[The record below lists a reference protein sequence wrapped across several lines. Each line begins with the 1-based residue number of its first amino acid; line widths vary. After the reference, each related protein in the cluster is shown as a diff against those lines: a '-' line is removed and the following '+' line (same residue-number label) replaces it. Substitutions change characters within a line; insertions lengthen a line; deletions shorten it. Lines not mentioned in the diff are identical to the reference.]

1 MLQTYVNPGSA
12 TVAPLLA
19 GTPGTEQ
26 TIGLIRS
33 TVSEGLKDPFVRQT
47 AGAIVRRVPAHN
59 EAAEVRAVYD
69 WVARRIRFT
78 KDPVGKETVS
88 SARWTLTHGFGDC
101 DDVNGVLLPTL
112 LGVIGYRT
120 RLVTIASHPMA
131 PDQFSHVYAEVLLD
145 GRWVPV
151 DAARRGASFGR
162 APERVYRKRVW
173 SLENAG
179 YQDVGL
185 AGMGISAADIIPQIT
200 RSAQDIITAIRFPGQ
215 QLPSSPGDPGSTAY
229 TPHTPSASTGART
242 EIPWIPIVVIGG
254 ALFLASRKGRG

>member
-1 MLQTYVNPGSA
+1 MLQTRVNPGTA
-12 TVAPLLA
+12 TAAPLLA

-26 TIGLIRS
+26 TIELIRS
-33 TVSEGLKDPFVRQT
+33 TVSSGFKDPFVRQT
-47 AGAIVRRVPAHN
+47 AGAIVRRIPAHN
-59 EAAEVRAVYD
+59 DAGEVRAVYE
-69 WVARRIRFT
+69 WVARHIRFT

-131 PDQFSHVYAEVLLD
+131 PDQFSHIYAEALLGD
-145 GRWVPV
+145 RWVPL
-151 DAARRGASFGR
+151 DAARRGARFGR

-173 SLENAG
+173 SLDNAS

-185 AGMGISAADIIPQIT
+185 AGMGISFTDIIPQIT
-200 RSAQDIITAIRFPGQ
+200 RSAQDIITAIRLPTQ
-215 QLPSSPGDPGSTAY
+215 YLPQLPTTRPSAPISTA
-229 TPHTPSASTGART
+229 PGAMPAGM
-242 EIPWIPIVVIGG
+242 EIPWLPIVVIGG
-254 ALFLASRKGRG
+254 ALFLASRKGRR